1 MTKMNTAAGMPI
13 ALTLEPG
20 TYYRCTCGQSQNLPF
35 CDGGHAAGDG
45 LPLQFEVTEK
55 KKVFL
60 CSCGNSHKQPFCDD
74 SCGAAA
80 IK

>member
-35 CDGGHAAGDG
+35 CDGGHAAGDS
-45 LPLQFEVTEK
+45 LPLQFEITQK

-60 CSCGNSHKQPFCDD
+60 CSCGNSHNQPFCDD
-74 SCGAAA
+74 SCEAGAV
-80 IK
+80 K